1 MTKQKKGLLLV
12 GLLVL
17 WGILMF
23 TQFSGESPQPG
34 ISFSPVGLSPQ
45 QAQTSEKSMDL
56 AQVLEPGR
64 QNVSFSNP
72 RNIFAPLT
80 FKKPAP
86 PTPKRKPKPVV
97 AKKTKPKPKLK
108 KPPPPPGPSP
118 GELAAQKARQQLN
131 AYRFLGYIKKGGK
144 SQAFLTKGKDIYIVR
159 QGEVM
164 DGRIHVNRID
174 PTNIVL
180 STKVKE
186 TGDHIEA
193 TIPLTKEKK
202 G

>member
-1 MTKQKKGLLLV
+1 MTNQKKGLLLG

-23 TQFSGESPQPG
+23 TQFSDESPQTG
-34 ISFSPVGLSPQ
+34 ISVSPVEPSPQ
-45 QAQTSEKSMDL
+45 IVQSLSHSLDL
-56 AQVLEPGR
+56 AKVFEPAR
-64 QNVSFSNP
+64 QAVSFSNP

-86 PTPKRKPKPVV
+86 PPAKRKPKPVV
-97 AKKTKPKPKLK
+97 AKTPKPKDI
-108 KPPPPPGPSP
+108 KPPPPTGPTP
-118 GELAAQKARQQLN
+118 GELAAQRARQQLN
-131 AYRFLGYIKKGGK
+131 KYRFLGYLKKGGE
-144 SQAFLTKGKDIYIVR
+144 SQAFLTNGKDIYIVR
-159 QGEVM
+159 QGEIM
-164 DGRIHVNRID
+164 EGRIHVNRID

>member
-1 MTKQKKGLLLV
+1 MTKQKKGLLMV
-12 GLLVL
+12 GLFLL

-23 TQFSGESPQPG
+23 TQFSDDSPQTEF
-34 ISFSPVGLSPQ
+34 SLSPVGPSPQ
-45 QAQTSEKSMDL
+45 TVQPSSNRPDL
-56 AQVLEPGR
+56 AGALEPAR
-64 QNVSFSNP
+64 QAVTFSDP

-86 PTPKRKPKPVV
+86 PPPKRKPKPVV
-97 AKKTKPKPKLK
+97 ANPPKSKPK

-118 GELAAQKARQQLN
+118 GELAAQRARQQLN
-131 AYRFLGYIKKGGK
+131 TYQFLGYLKKGGE
-144 SQAFLTKGKDIYIVR
+144 SQAFLTNGKDIYIVR
-159 QGEVM
+159 QGEIM

-193 TIPLTKEKK
+193 TIPLTKDKK

>member
-1 MTKQKKGLLLV
+1 MTKQKKGFLLV

-23 TQFSGESPQPG
+23 TQFSGESPPPG
-34 ISFSPVGLSPQ
+34 ISFSPVELSLQ
-45 QAQTSEKSMDL
+45 QVQTSEDSMDP
-56 AQVLEPGR
+56 AQILEPGR
-64 QNVSFSNP
+64 QNVSFSHS

-80 FKKPAP
+80 FKKPP
-86 PTPKRKPKPVV
+86 PPPKSNSKPVM
-97 AKKTKPKPKLK
+97 AKPPSHGVK

-118 GELAAQKARQQLN
+118 GDLAAQRARQQLN
-131 AYRFLGYIKKGGK
+131 AYQFLGYLKKGGK
-144 SQAFLTKGKDIYIVR
+144 SQAFLTNGKDIYIVR
-159 QGEVM
+159 QGEIM

-186 TGDHIEA
+186 TGAHIEA
-193 TIPLTKEKK
+193 TIPLTKEKQ

>member
-1 MTKQKKGLLLV
+1 MTKQKKGFLLG

-17 WGILMF
+17 WVLLMF
-23 TQFSGESPQPG
+23 TQFSEEPAQTGFS
-34 ISFSPVGLSPQ
+34 ISPVEPSLQNVRPSSNSP
-45 QAQTSEKSMDL
+45 DL
-56 AQVLEPGR
+56 AKVLEPAR

-80 FKKPAP
+80 FKKPVP
-86 PTPKRKPKPVV
+86 PPPKGKPKPVV
-97 AKKTKPKPKLK
+97 ANSPQPKRK
-108 KPPPPPGPSP
+108 KPPPPSGPSP
-118 GELAAQKARQQLN
+118 GELAAERARQLLN
-131 AYRFLGYIKKGGK
+131 KYRFLGYLKKGGE
-144 SQAFLTKGKDIYIVR
+144 SQAFLTNGKDIYIVR
-159 QGEVM
+159 QGEIM
-164 DGRIHVNRID
+164 EGRILVNRID

-186 TGDHIEA
+186 TGDQIEA

>member
-1 MTKQKKGLLLV
+1 MTKQKKGFLLG

-23 TQFSGESPQPG
+23 TPFSDESPQTG
-34 ISFSPVGLSPQ
+34 TSVGPVVPSPQ
-45 QAQTSEKSMDL
+45 IVQTLSNSLDL
-56 AQVLEPGR
+56 AKVFESAR
-64 QNVSFSNP
+64 QAVSFSNP

-86 PTPKRKPKPVV
+86 PPPKRKPKPVV
-97 AKKTKPKPKLK
+97 AKPLKPIPQ
-108 KPPPPPGPSP
+108 KPPPPTGPSP
-118 GELAAQKARQQLN
+118 GELAAQRARQQLN
-131 AYRFLGYIKKGGK
+131 KYRFLGYLKKGGE
-144 SQAFLTKGKDIYIVR
+144 SQAFLTNGKDIYIVR
-159 QGEVM
+159 QGEIM
-164 DGRIHVNRID
+164 EGRIHVNRIH

>member
-1 MTKQKKGLLLV
+1 MTKQKKGFLLG

-17 WGILMF
+17 WVLLMF
-23 TQFSGESPQPG
+23 TQFSEEPAQTGFS
-34 ISFSPVGLSPQ
+34 ISPVEPSLQNVRPSSNSP
-45 QAQTSEKSMDL
+45 DL
-56 AQVLEPGR
+56 AKVLEPAR

-86 PTPKRKPKPVV
+86 PPPKGKPKPGL
-97 AKKTKPKPKLK
+97 ANSPKLK
-108 KPPPPPGPSP
+108 REKPPPPSGPSP
-118 GELAAQKARQQLN
+118 GELAAERARQLLN
-131 AYRFLGYIKKGGK
+131 KYRFLGYLKKGGE
-144 SQAFLTKGKDIYIVR
+144 SQAFLTNGKDIYIVR
-159 QGEVM
+159 QGEIM
-164 DGRIHVNRID
+164 EGRILVNRID

-186 TGDHIEA
+186 TGDQIEA